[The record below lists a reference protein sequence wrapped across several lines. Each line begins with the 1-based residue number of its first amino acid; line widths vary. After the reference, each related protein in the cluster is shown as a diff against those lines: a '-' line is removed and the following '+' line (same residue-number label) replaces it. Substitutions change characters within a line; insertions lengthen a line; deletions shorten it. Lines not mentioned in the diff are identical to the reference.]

1 MEERPRGGGEEERVR
16 SDPPGLARLLGQWAV
31 GGAVGRTIVESIP
44 DQDFPNGRTPTCV
57 SLILRHARKIACECH
72 RISLQAIAPALV
84 ADGGDR
90 NTAPRVGTRAS
101 RGGRGAWG
109 KGEPGYPRSALRRS
123 PEYFGYSFFKQ
134 SGQTPWLNSASE
146 CSLIYT
152 SILFQ

>member
-1 MEERPRGGGEEERVR
+1 MEEGHLAGGEEERVR

-57 SLILRHARKIACECH
+57 SLILRQTRKIACKCH

-101 RGGRGAWG
+101 PGGRGAWG
-109 KGEPGYPRSALRRS
+109 GEVSRAIHDL
-123 PEYFGYSFFKQ
+123 
-134 SGQTPWLNSASE
+134 L
-146 CSLIYT
+146 
-152 SILFQ
+152 